1 MRALRPGAWDLSFAE
16 GLVVELDEELH
27 FNRYRSVTLKAADP
41 AELPWQDAYLDFC
54 AHYEEHCL
62 QAGKW
67 GKRWTTPSCEAM
79 FGPAGDPGA
88 LQEAGAPRWKQRAL
102 YDAFKDIAAS
112 DSRTWRL
119 ARISVWDEIDGVRL
133 GDALN
138 AGAPVDPA
146 QLRDLV
152 TRRTTSA
159 T

>member
-1 MRALRPGAWDLSFAE
+1 M
-16 GLVVELDEELH
+16 VELDEELH
-27 FNRYRSVTLKAADP
+27 FNRYRSVTLKAADL

-54 AHYEEHCL
+54 GRYEERCL

-79 FGPAGDPGA
+79 FGAAGDPGA
-88 LQEAGAPRWKQRAL
+88 LHEAGAPRWKQRAL

-133 GDALN
+133 GDALS

-146 QLRDLV
+146 QLRDVV
-152 TRRTTSA
+152 TRRTTS
-159 T
+159 TT